1 MDGPRPSQLRDA
13 MARRVYRR
21 AVATGQITVP
31 AVPGMIDEYVD
42 MCRKIFADVGV
53 QFSDPQLDQLRAA
66 LESQLAEAFAASPR
80 SSIVISYDVPTGTVL
95 NYNIRAE
102 WQTLAQTYDDW
113 VASRQPPLFGVDPD
127 ARVWTLA
134 GEAATPGT
142 CRILDIGAG
151 TGRNALAL
159 ARRGHPVDAVEMTP
173 QFARI
178 IREQAVQ
185 EGLDVRVIER
195 DMVAAVDDLQRNYQL
210 IVLSEVV
217 SDFRTTGQLRSMFE
231 IASRCLAPGG
241 CLVFNAF
248 VARQGYVPDRA
259 ARELGQQFY
268 TTMFT
273 ESEIADAAAM
283 LPLELLADD
292 SVYEYESAN
301 LPLGAWPPTTWYA
314 DWVSGRDVFDVD
326 RQESPVEMRWLVY
339 GKTGLQD
346 PTRIGTDIGRRT

>member
-1 MDGPRPSQLRDA
+1 MDDPRASPLRDA
-13 MARRVYRR
+13 MTRRLYRR
-21 AVATGQITVP
+21 AVAAGQITVP
-31 AVPGMIDEYVD
+31 AVPGMIDEYVE

-53 QFSDPQLDQLRAA
+53 PFSDPQLDQLRAA
-66 LESQLAEAFAASPR
+66 LESQVDEAFAASPR

-102 WQTLAQTYDDW
+102 WQTVAQTYDDW
-113 VASRQPPLFGVDPD
+113 VASRQPPLFGVEPD

-134 GEAATPGT
+134 REAATPGT
-142 CRILDIGAG
+142 CRVLDIGAG

-231 IASRCLAPGG
+231 IASRCLTPGG
-241 CLVFNAF
+241 RLVFNAF
-248 VARQGYVPDRA
+248 VARQGYVPDPA

-273 ESEIADAAAM
+273 ASEIADAAAM

-301 LPLGAWPPTTWYA
+301 LPLGAWPPTSWYG

-326 RQESPVEMRWLVY
+326 RQESPIEMRWLVY
-339 GKTGLQD
+339 RKRD
-346 PTRIGTDIGRRT
+346 STRIGTDTGRRT

>member
-113 VASRQPPLFGVDPD
+113 VASRQPPLFGVEPD

-339 GKTGLQD
+339 GKTGRQD
-346 PTRIGTDIGRRT
+346 PTRIGTDNGRRT